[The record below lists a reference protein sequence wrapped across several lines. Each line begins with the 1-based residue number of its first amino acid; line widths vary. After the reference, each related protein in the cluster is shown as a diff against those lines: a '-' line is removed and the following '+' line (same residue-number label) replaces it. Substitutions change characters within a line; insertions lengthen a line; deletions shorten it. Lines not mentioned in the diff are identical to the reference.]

1 MSQELRQSLTLLS
14 GIDESLTLTTRDGS
28 LPLGIVTVVDVYVDA
43 MALGMRKYLERA
55 GLKVRDVKEILG
67 NKDTSKG
74 VPDPNVQEFVV
85 RQPGLILVTTDRVF
99 CKRAKKA
106 GLKVIFVDL
115 MEVMSMEVLRQI
127 ALGRID

>member
-1 MSQELRQSLTLLS
+1 M
-14 GIDESLTLTTRDGS
+14 
-28 LPLGIVTVVDVYVDA
+28 VDVYVDA